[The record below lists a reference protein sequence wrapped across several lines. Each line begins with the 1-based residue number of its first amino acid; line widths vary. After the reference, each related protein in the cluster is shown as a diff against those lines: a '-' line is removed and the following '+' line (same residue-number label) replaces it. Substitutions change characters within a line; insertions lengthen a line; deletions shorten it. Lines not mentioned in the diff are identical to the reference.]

1 MPSGPW
7 RATVSGPWRVVF
19 ALGLFAGSLALLMYG
34 LLRMHDPGYLYDSGV
49 YRDMGGERVLR
60 HLPLY
65 DDTDPSGL
73 SGLFTYPPFAAL
85 LFTQLVRMPT
95 PVYQVAFP
103 AACAIA
109 LVASVWVCLRMVG
122 RRAGLQRVAE
132 AFALGAFLLWIQ
144 PVRWTMF
151 LGQINLFLLAMVLTD
166 LAASRRRWYRGI
178 AIGLASGIKLTPA
191 LFIVYLVVTRQF
203 RTAATAAA
211 TFLGTIAV
219 AFAVL
224 PDDSAAFWRRAVFD
238 THRIGPQSYDDNQS
252 LAGLL
257 ARNLNVTEVPAATAL
272 AASAATACAGL
283 GIAYL
288 AHRRGHVLAGAC
300 AAGLT
305 GLLVSPISW
314 SHHWVWLVP
323 VFVLAWAGALRLR
336 TGTRSAVARSAVPR
350 LPVARSAVARSAV
363 ARSAVAR
370 SAVARLAG
378 ARLAGPRSVGALA
391 IVGIVWFLLTP
402 ANFHQLTGRGLR
414 VPSQVLDLDWFRA
427 FARDADVWLGIAALA
442 AIAILSRRRAA
453 PSGPRP
459 VAGSAALRSA
469 PQAALSFTDERGG
482 RATAEEA
489 GEDPGTG

>member
-1 MPSGPW
+1 
-7 RATVSGPWRVVF
+7 VVF

-65 DDTDPSGL
+65 DDADPSGL

-85 LFTQLVRMPT
+85 LFTQLVRMPA

-151 LGQINLFLLAMVLTD
+151 LGQINLFLLAMVLGD

-224 PDDSAAFWRRAVFD
+224 PTDSATFWRRAVFD

-257 ARNLNVTEVPAATAL
+257 ARNLNVTEVPPATAL
-272 AASAATACAGL
+272 VASAATACAGL

-288 AHRRGHVLAGAC
+288 AHHRGHVLAGAC
-300 AAGLT
+300 AVGLT

-336 TGTRSAVARSAVPR
+336 TGTRPAAAGLSVA
-350 LPVARSAVARSAV
+350 
-363 ARSAVAR
+363 
-370 SAVARLAG
+370 
-378 ARLAGPRSVGALA
+378 RSVGALA
-391 IVGIVWFLLTP
+391 VVGIVWFLLTP

-414 VPSQVLDLDWFRA
+414 VPSRVLDLDWFRA
-427 FARDADVWLGIAALA
+427 FARNADVCLGFAVLA
-442 AIAILSRRRAA
+442 AIAILSWRRPA
-453 PSGPRP
+453 PSGPTP
-459 VAGSAALRSA
+459 VAGGAGPRSA
-469 PQAALSFTDERGG
+469 PQAALSFTDEWGG
-482 RATAEEA
+482 WPKAEETA
-489 GEDPGTG
+489 EDPGTG